1 MKALWVAKKL
11 GKDNVGV
18 LVDFGHALMSKE
30 NPAEAICILSEE
42 KKLFGIHF
50 NDAYREWDDDLVA
63 GSVNLWDTL
72 EFIYYLDKIEYAGW
86 LSFDIF
92 PFRMDGPRAV
102 ELCVE
107 STDNLI
113 GLAEKID
120 KKKLVKAQS
129 SLRADNSLAVVQEIL
144 KV

>member
-1 MKALWVAKKL
+1 
-11 GKDNVGV
+11 
-18 LVDFGHALMSKE
+18 
-30 NPAEAICILSEE
+30 
-42 KKLFGIHF
+42 
-50 NDAYREWDDDLVA
+50 
-63 GSVNLWDTL
+63 
-72 EFIYYLDKIEYAGW
+72 
-86 LSFDIF
+86 
-92 PFRMDGPRAV
+92 MDGPRAV